1 MFYDSG
7 RNSGRQPSFFKNIW
21 LALYFINLQFITMLE
36 KLFGFNPKKSTVRT
50 EIMAGITTFLT
61 MAYILAVNPNILGE
75 TGMDKG
81 ALFTTTVLMSAL
93 PTIFMA
99 LYAKLP
105 LALAPGMGLNAFF
118 AYTVCLIMGYSW
130 QFALTAV
137 FLEGLVFL
145 LLTVTNLREKIVD
158 VIPPALKT
166 AISAGI
172 GLYIAFIGLK
182 NAEVIVDN
190 PATLVSLGKLTSGS
204 GLLGVIGIAITS
216 ILLVRNVKGALLI
229 GILATTLIGIPMGI
243 TQLDG
248 FFSTPPTIEPIFL
261 KFEWSQVCTAEMAT
275 IVFTLL
281 FVDLFDCIG
290 TVIGVTTRANMI
302 DADGKIPGLKKV
314 FMVDSVSTAAGAMM
328 GTSTVAVY
336 VESAAGVN
344 EGGRTGLTSF
354 TTGCCFLLALFF
366 APFFLA
372 IPAAA
377 TAPVLVLVGLMMMS
391 NIWKVDFFDYKESI
405 PAFICMIFM
414 PLAYSISD
422 GILLGH
428 LAYVIINFFSGNR
441 KSLTPGMYVLAVIF
455 VLKFILH

>member
-1 MFYDSG
+1 
-7 RNSGRQPSFFKNIW
+7 
-21 LALYFINLQFITMLE
+21 MLG
-36 KLFGFNPKKSTVRT
+36 KLFGFNPKETTVRT

-137 FLEGLVFL
+137 FLEGLAFI
-145 LLTVTNLREKIVD
+145 LLTITNRREKIVE

-204 GLLGVIGIAITS
+204 GLLGVIGIGLTS
-216 ILLVRNVKGALLI
+216 VLLVRNVKGALLI

-243 TQLDG
+243 TNIDG
-248 FFSTPPTIEPIFL
+248 IFSIPPSIEPIFM
-261 KFEWSQVCTAEMAT
+261 KFEWSNIFTAEMAT

-302 DADGKIPGLKKV
+302 GDDGKIPNLKKV
-314 FMVDSVSTAAGAMM
+314 FMVDSLSTAAGAAM

-344 EGGRTGLTSF
+344 EGGRSGLTAF
-354 TTGCCFLLALFF
+354 TTGICFLLALFF

-391 NIWKVDFFDYKESI
+391 NIWKIDFFDYKESI

-428 LAYVIINFFSGNR
+428 LSYVIVNLLSGNR
-441 KSLTPGMYVLAVIF
+441 KNLTTGMYVLAAIF
-455 VLKFILH
+455 LLKFILQ

>member
-1 MFYDSG
+1 
-7 RNSGRQPSFFKNIW
+7 
-21 LALYFINLQFITMLE
+21 MLE
-36 KLFGFNPKKSTVRT
+36 KLFGFNPKETTIRT

-93 PTIFMA
+93 PTIFMG

-118 AYTVCLIMGYSW
+118 AYTVCLVMGYSW

-158 VIPPALKT
+158 VIPNTLKN

-172 GLYIAFIGLK
+172 GIYIAFIGLQG
-182 NAEVIVDN
+182 AGIIVNND
-190 PATLVSLGKLTSGS
+190 ATLVTLGNLTTGS
-204 GLLGVIGIAITS
+204 ALLGAIGIIVTS
-216 ILLVRNVKGALLI
+216 ILLVKNVKGALLW
-229 GILATTLIGIPMGI
+229 GILGTTLIGIPLGVTKI
-243 TQLDG
+243 SG
-248 FFSTPPTIEPIFL
+248 VFSTPPSIEPIFMQ
-261 KFEWSQVCTAEMAT
+261 FEWEHIFTKEMVI

-290 TVIGVTTRANMI
+290 TVIGVTTRAGMVKE
-302 DADGKIPGLKKV
+302 DGKIPRLKEV
-314 FMVDSVSTAAGAMM
+314 FMVDSISTAAGAVM

-344 EGGRTGLTSF
+344 EGGRSGLTAIV
-354 TTGCCFLLALFF
+354 TGACFLLALFF
-366 APFFLA
+366 APLFLA

-377 TAPVLVLVGLMMMS
+377 TAPVLVLVGLMMMGS
-391 NIWKVDFFDYKESI
+391 VLKVDFNNYAEAV
-405 PAFICMIFM
+405 PAFICIIFM

-422 GILLGH
+422 GIVLGH
-428 LAYVIINFFSGNR
+428 LSYIFINLCSGNY
-441 KSLTPGMYVLAVIF
+441 KKMTVGMYILAAF
-455 VLKFILH
+455 FLLKFIL

>member
-1 MFYDSG
+1 
-7 RNSGRQPSFFKNIW
+7 
-21 LALYFINLQFITMLE
+21 MLE
-36 KLFGFNPKKSTVRT
+36 KLFGFNPKETTVRT
-50 EIMAGITTFLT
+50 EIMAGVTTFLT
-61 MAYILAVNPNILGE
+61 MAYILAVNPSILGE

-81 ALFTTTVLMSAL
+81 ALFTTTVIMSAI
-93 PTIFMA
+93 PTIFMG

-137 FLEGLVFL
+137 FLEGLAFI

-158 VIPPALKT
+158 VIPAALKT

-190 PATLVSLGKLTSGS
+190 SATLVSLGKLTSGS
-204 GLLGVIGIAITS
+204 GLLGIIGIVLTS

-243 TQLDG
+243 TNLDG
-248 FFSTPPTIEPIFL
+248 VFSIPPSIDPIFM
-261 KFEWSQVCTAEMAT
+261 KFEWSNIFTAEMAT

-290 TVIGVTTRANMI
+290 TVIGVTTRANMVG
-302 DADGKIPGLKKV
+302 DDGKIPNLKKV
-314 FMVDSVSTAAGAMM
+314 FMVDSLSTAAGAAM

-344 EGGRTGLTSF
+344 EGGRSGLTAF
-354 TTGCCFLLALFF
+354 TTGICFLVALFF

-391 NIWKVDFFDYKESI
+391 NIWKIDFFDYKESI

-428 LAYVIINFFSGNR
+428 LTYVIINLLSGNR
-441 KSLTPGMYVLAVIF
+441 KQLTTGMYVLALIF
-455 VLKFILH
+455 LLKFTL

>member
-1 MFYDSG
+1 
-7 RNSGRQPSFFKNIW
+7 
-21 LALYFINLQFITMLE
+21 MLE
-36 KLFGFNPKKSTVRT
+36 KLFGFNPKETTIRT
-50 EIMAGITTFLT
+50 EIMAGVTTFLT
-61 MAYILAVNPNILGE
+61 MAYILAVNPSILGE

-204 GLLGVIGIAITS
+204 GLLGIIGIAITS
-216 ILLVRNVKGALLI
+216 VLLVRNVKGALLI

>member
-1 MFYDSG
+1 
-7 RNSGRQPSFFKNIW
+7 
-21 LALYFINLQFITMLE
+21 MLE
-36 KLFGFNPKKSTVRT
+36 KLFAFNTKETTVRT
-50 EIMAGITTFLT
+50 EITAGITTFLT

-118 AYTVCLIMGYSW
+118 AYTVCLVMGYSW

-158 VIPPALKT
+158 VIPNTLKN

-172 GLYIAFIGLK
+172 GLYIAFIGLQG
-182 NAEVIVDN
+182 AGIIVNND
-190 PATLVSLGKLTSGS
+190 ATLVSLGDLTTGS
-204 GLLGVIGIAITS
+204 ALLGAIGIIVTS
-216 ILLVRNVKGALLI
+216 LLLVKNVKGALLW
-229 GILATTLIGIPMGI
+229 GILATTLIGIPLGV
-243 TQLDG
+243 TQING
-248 FFSTPPTIEPIFL
+248 VFSTPPSIEPIFMQ
-261 KFEWSQVCTAEMAT
+261 FEWSQIFTKEMVI
-275 IVFTLL
+275 IVFTFL

-290 TVIGVTTRANMI
+290 TVIGVANRAGLI
-302 DADGKIPGLKKV
+302 KEDGKIPHLKEV
-314 FMVDSVSTAAGAMM
+314 FMVDSVSTAAGAVM

-344 EGGRTGLTSF
+344 EGGRSGLTAF
-354 TTGCCFLLALFF
+354 VTGICFLLALFF
-366 APFFLA
+366 APLFLA

-377 TAPVLVLVGLMMMS
+377 TTPVLVLVGLMMMS
-391 NIWKVDFFDYKESI
+391 SVLKINFDDYAEAI
-405 PAFICMIFM
+405 PAFICVLLM
-414 PLAYSISD
+414 PLTYSISE
-422 GILLGH
+422 GIVLGH
-428 LAYVIINFFSGNR
+428 LSYIFINLLSGNY
-441 KSLTPGMYVLAVIF
+441 KKMTVGMYILAIF
-455 VLKFILH
+455 FLIKFLV

>member
-1 MFYDSG
+1 
-7 RNSGRQPSFFKNIW
+7 
-21 LALYFINLQFITMLE
+21 MLE
-36 KLFGFNPKKSTVRT
+36 KLFAFNPKETTVRT
-50 EIMAGITTFLT
+50 EVTAGITTFLT

-118 AYTVCLIMGYSW
+118 AYTVCLVMGYSW

-158 VIPPALKT
+158 VIPNALKN

-172 GLYIAFIGLK
+172 GLYIAFIGLQG
-182 NAEVIVDN
+182 AGIIVNND
-190 PATLVSLGKLTSGS
+190 ATLVSLGDLTTGS
-204 GLLGVIGIAITS
+204 ALLGAIGIIVTS
-216 ILLVRNVKGALLI
+216 ILLVKNVKGALLW
-229 GILATTLIGIPMGI
+229 GILGTTLIGIPLGV
-243 TQLDG
+243 TQISG
-248 FFSTPPTIEPIFL
+248 VFSTPPSIEPIFMQ
-261 KFEWSQVCTAEMAT
+261 FEWSQIFTKEMVI
-275 IVFTLL
+275 IVFTFL

-290 TVIGVTTRANMI
+290 TVIGVANRAGLI
-302 DADGKIPGLKKV
+302 KEDGKIPHLKEV
-314 FMVDSVSTAAGAMM
+314 FMVDSVSTAAGAVM

-344 EGGRTGLTSF
+344 EGGRSGLTAF
-354 TTGCCFLLALFF
+354 VTGICFLLALFF
-366 APFFLA
+366 APLFLA

-377 TAPVLVLVGLMMMS
+377 TTPVLVLVGLMMMS
-391 NIWKVDFFDYKESI
+391 SVLKIDFNDYAEAI
-405 PAFICMIFM
+405 PAFICVLLM
-414 PLAYSISD
+414 PLTYSISE
-422 GILLGH
+422 GIVLGH
-428 LAYVIINFFSGNR
+428 LSYIFINLLSGNY
-441 KSLTPGMYVLAVIF
+441 KKMTVGMYILAAFFLI
-455 VLKFILH
+455 KFLV

>member
-1 MFYDSG
+1 M
-7 RNSGRQPSFFKNIW
+7 
-21 LALYFINLQFITMLE
+21 LQ
-36 KLFGFNPKKSTVRT
+36 KLFGFNPKETTVKT

-81 ALFTTTVLMSAL
+81 ALFTTTVIMSAI
-93 PTIFMA
+93 PTIFMG

-118 AYTVCLIMGYSW
+118 AYTICLIMGYSW

-137 FLEGLVFL
+137 FLEGLAFI

-158 VIPPALKT
+158 VIPDGLKT

-190 PATLVSLGKLTSGS
+190 PATLVSLGHLTSGS
-204 GLLGVIGIAITS
+204 GLLAIIGIILTS
-216 ILLVRNVKGALLI
+216 VLLVKNVKGALLI

-243 TQLDG
+243 TNLDG
-248 FFSTPPTIEPIFL
+248 FSSIPPSIEPIFM
-261 KFEWSQVCTAEMAT
+261 KFEWSNIFTAEMAT

-290 TVIGVTTRANMI
+290 TVIGVTTRAGMVGE
-302 DADGKIPGLKKV
+302 DGKIPHLKKV
-314 FMVDSVSTAAGAMM
+314 FMVDSLSTAAGAAM

-344 EGGRTGLTSF
+344 EGGRSGLTAF
-354 TTGCCFLLALFF
+354 TTGICFLIALFF

-391 NIWKVDFFDYKESI
+391 NIWKIDFFDYKESI
-405 PAFICMIFM
+405 PAFVCMLFM

-428 LAYVIINFFSGNR
+428 LTYVIVNLLSGNR
-441 KSLTPGMYVLAVIF
+441 KNLTTGMYILAAIF
-455 VLKFILH
+455 LLKFILQ

>member
-1 MFYDSG
+1 
-7 RNSGRQPSFFKNIW
+7 
-21 LALYFINLQFITMLE
+21 MLE
-36 KLFGFNPKKSTVRT
+36 KLFGFNPKETTIRT

-137 FLEGLVFL
+137 FLEGLAFI
-145 LLTVTNLREKIVD
+145 LLTITNLREKIVE

-204 GLLGVIGIAITS
+204 GLLGVIGIGLTS

-243 TQLDG
+243 TNIDG
-248 FFSTPPTIEPIFL
+248 IFSIPPSIEPIFM
-261 KFEWSQVCTAEMAT
+261 KFEWSNIFTAEMAT

-302 DADGKIPGLKKV
+302 GDDGKIPNLKKV
-314 FMVDSVSTAAGAMM
+314 FMVDSLSTAAGAAM

-344 EGGRTGLTSF
+344 EGGRSGLTAF
-354 TTGCCFLLALFF
+354 TTGICFLLALFF

-391 NIWKVDFFDYKESI
+391 NIWKIDFFDYKESI

-428 LAYVIINFFSGNR
+428 LCYVIVNLLSGNR
-441 KSLTPGMYVLAVIF
+441 KNLTTGMYVLAAIF
-455 VLKFILH
+455 LLKFILQ